1 MSKNLADRFEGDLSA
16 SAETIERARRARK
29 QGAALDMD
37 WETAF
42 EVYYA
47 QANQDPKK
55 FVRFP
60 DTEPAFSGAIVVDD
74 PVREPS
80 NDNERFEPAA
90 RE

>member
-1 MSKNLADRFEGDLSA
+1 MSKELADKIEGDLSA
-16 SAETIERARRARK
+16 STGTTERARRARK

-60 DTEPAFSGAIVVDD
+60 DTEPAFPESIVVNDI
-74 PVREPS
+74 VSGPS
-80 NDNERFEPAA
+80 NDDERFESAA
-90 RE
+90 QK